1 MQVPEN
7 AREQLRATLK
17 SMDMQPDK
25 HWVDVPRWAVPLVLA
40 YLDTQDAAN
49 EAVTEEMVALA
60 MRAWNIERER
70 QRVAGEPLQT
80 AECMRAA
87 LAAAAPAL
95 LLAGER
101 RGIERATADYE
112 RRADERCAEA
122 DACDAA
128 GDSAGAAAARELA
141 SHYRLTAHE
150 LRALGR
156 PA

>member
-1 MQVPEN
+1 MKVPEN
-7 AREQLRATLK
+7 ARELLASYRR
-17 SMDMQPDK
+17 SYQPG
-25 HWVDVPRWAVPLVLA
+25 VLSNVPDWLIDL
-40 YLDTQDAAN
+40 
-49 EAVTEEMVALA
+49 
-60 MRAWNIERER
+60 
-70 QRVAGEPLQT
+70 
-80 AECMRAA
+80 
-87 LAAAAPAL
+87 AL
-95 LLAGER
+95 LGLDCQEAGER
-101 RGIERATADYE
+101 RGIEKATADYE

>member
-1 MQVPEN
+1 MKVPEN

-40 YLDTQDAAN
+40 YLDIQDAAN
-49 EAVTEEMVALA
+49 EAVTEEMVASSVDA
-60 MRAWNIERER
+60 ATEAFWSAPDDADPREVTTRASI
-70 QRVAGEPLQT
+70 QS
-80 AECMRAA
+80 
-87 LAAAAPAL
+87 AAPAL

-101 RGIERATADYE
+101 RGLERATADYE

-150 LRALGR
+150 LRAFGR

>member
-1 MQVPEN
+1 MKVPEN

-25 HWVDVPRWAVPLVLA
+25 HWVDVPRWAVPLILA
-40 YLDTQDAAN
+40 YLDLQDATS
-49 EAVTEEMVALA
+49 EVVTEVRAITVAA
-60 MRAWNIERER
+60 
-70 QRVAGEPLQT
+70 T
-80 AECMRAA
+80 AY
-87 LAAAAPAL
+87 LAAPVNSSAAVKMRHVLKAVAPAL

-101 RGIERATADYE
+101 KGLERATADYE